1 MEDLKFLE
9 ESIKPDEDE
18 QEYFKIPVLGKHYSE
33 KWAQEDLLEEQNEGA
48 RLPEKGK
55 RGALFSNTSDNAS
68 KKDKAASIVK
78 KANIAGLQSE
88 DESCAF
94 GSLTQRLVSA
104 LIEENI
110 IAPMNDQMPN
120 SDSKCRENSST
131 RNIHNAPRAPVKTPH
146 VPHTRTLEARIKEE
160 LVFQGLLE
168 GDDQSNDDNDDEVL
182 AELKRHQSELCAL
195 ITNSRQQKQELYK
208 LAQEEMKRQEL
219 RHRGQL
225 ADAEVMESF
234 RKLLA
239 CKQKRKSPTKKEKE
253 MAYKALKEREAIF
266 RVLGNT

>member
-1 MEDLKFLE
+1 MCGLK
-9 ESIKPDEDE
+9 ICH
-18 QEYFKIPVLGKHYSE
+18 KIR
-33 KWAQEDLLEEQNEGA
+33 KWCLFILFFFFNDTATTEIYTLSLHDA
-48 RLPEKGK
+48 LP
-55 RGALFSNTSDNAS
+55 
-68 KKDKAASIVK
+68 I
-78 KANIAGLQSE
+78 
-88 DESCAF
+88 C
-94 GSLTQRLVSA
+94 
-104 LIEENI
+104 
-110 IAPMNDQMPN
+110 
-120 SDSKCRENSST
+120 KCRENSST